1 MVLVASLGAL
11 RRGGSWSVMEQLLY
25 LSEPL
30 QSWAIASGRA
40 RSAIARM
47 GETSFNG
54 EPPEWWR
61 EQTHALL
68 AFRGASHSWIMEL
81 KYRDAETLDGVDL
94 HVPTSI
100 VHGASDQLSALAVG
114 EDLNRRIA
122 GSKLTIVEGGSHM
135 LPNTHPELI
144 VEQIRAQLYRSA
156 RTAAR

>member
-1 MVLVASLGAL
+1 
-11 RRGGSWSVMEQLLY
+11 
-25 LSEPL
+25 
-30 QSWAIASGRA
+30 
-40 RSAIARM
+40 M

-61 EQTHALL
+61 EQTQALL

-122 GSKLTIVEGGSHM
+122 GSKLTVVERGSQV

-144 VEQIRAQLYRSA
+144 VEQIRARPRVRNNPDSRQSFSSSGPRKRALRTRERPICALHECCDTSSPQLPLIYS
-156 RTAAR
+156 